1 MVIRRD
7 NLNVRK
13 SDYEIQKEESG
24 DYVSSQKTGA
34 PQTYIFVDKS
44 QNTTNYT
51 VNINV
56 TGEQVNNFDTK
67 SGPAMK
73 TYIFESEVSKKLLN
87 VLDEIEEVL
96 DDPLNFEQQLSK
108 FLCLLEELNER
119 RIEREV
125 YFSDLL
131 SMLHMGLV
139 NIECNEL
146 NKDSISTLKDA
157 VSTLVRK
164 ITEEN
169 LKELRSRLRNSGI
182 DFLKPFNSDVNM
194 KNILTEMYRDEIAT

>member
-1 MVIRRD
+1 MVIQRD
-7 NLNVRK
+7 NLNVGK
-13 SDYEIQKEESG
+13 SDYEIQKEEYG
-24 DYVSSQKTGA
+24 DYESSQNTGA
-34 PQTYIFVDKS
+34 PQTNIFIDKS
-44 QNTTNYT
+44 QKTTNYT
-51 VNINV
+51 VNISV
-56 TGEQVNNFDTK
+56 TGEQVEKLDTK
-67 SGPAMK
+67 LGPAMK

-131 SMLHMGLV
+131 SMLHMSLV
-139 NIECNEL
+139 NIECNDL

-164 ITEEN
+164 ITEEKV
-169 LKELRSRLRNSGI
+169 KELRNRLRNSGV
-182 DFLKPFNSDVNM
+182 DVLKPFNSDVNI

>member
-1 MVIRRD
+1 M
-7 NLNVRK
+7 K
-13 SDYEIQKEESG
+13 S
-24 DYVSSQKTGA
+24 
-34 PQTYIFVDKS
+34 
-44 QNTTNYT
+44 
-51 VNINV
+51 
-56 TGEQVNNFDTK
+56 
-67 SGPAMK
+67 
-73 TYIFESEVSKKLLN
+73 YIFESEVSKKLLN

-157 VSTLVRK
+157 VSSLVRK
-164 ITEEN
+164 ITEEKV
-169 LKELRSRLRNSGI
+169 KELRSRFRNSGI
-182 DFLKPFNSDVNM
+182 DVLKPFNSDVNI

>member
-1 MVIRRD
+1 MVIQRG

-13 SDYEIQKEESG
+13 SDYEIQKEEYG

-34 PQTYIFVDKS
+34 PQTNIFVDKS

-56 TGEQVNNFDTK
+56 TEEQVKKFDTK

-108 FLCLLEELNER
+108 FLCLLEEFNER

-139 NIECNEL
+139 NIECNLL

-164 ITEEN
+164 ITEEKV
-169 LKELRSRLRNSGI
+169 KELRSRLRNSGI
-182 DFLKPFNSDVNM
+182 DVLKPFNSDVNI

>member
-1 MVIRRD
+1 MVIHRD
-7 NLNVRK
+7 NLNARK
-13 SDYEIQKEESG
+13 GDYGIQEEEFG
-24 DYVSSQKTGA
+24 DYVSSQNTGA
-34 PQTYIFVDKS
+34 PQTYINIDKS
-44 QNTTNYT
+44 QNTTNYNF
-51 VNINV
+51 NINV
-56 TGEQVNNFDTK
+56 TGEQVEKLDTK
-67 SGPAMK
+67 SGSTMK

-146 NKDSISTLKDA
+146 NKDSISALKDSVRA
-157 VSTLVRK
+157 LVRK
-164 ITEEN
+164 ITEEK
-169 LKELRSRLRNSGI
+169 LKELRSCFRNNAI
-182 DFLKPFNSDVNM
+182 DVLKPFNSDINI
-194 KNILTEMYRDEIAT
+194 KNILTEMYGNEIAT

>member
-1 MVIRRD
+1 MVIQRG

-13 SDYEIQKEESG
+13 SDYEIQKEEYG

-34 PQTYIFVDKS
+34 PQTNIFVDKS

-56 TGEQVNNFDTK
+56 TEEQVKKFDTK
-67 SGPAMK
+67 SGPSMK

-131 SMLHMGLV
+131 SMLRMGLV
-139 NIECNEL
+139 NIECNDL
-146 NKDSISTLKDA
+146 NKESISILKDA
-157 VSTLVRK
+157 VRSLVRK
-164 ITEEN
+164 ITEEK
-169 LKELRSRLRNSGI
+169 LKELRGHLRNNGI
-182 DFLKPFNSDVNM
+182 DILKPFNSDIDI
-194 KNILTEMYRDEIAT
+194 KNILTEMFRDEITT

>member
-1 MVIRRD
+1 MVIQRD

-13 SDYEIQKEESG
+13 SDYEIQKEEYG
-24 DYVSSQKTGA
+24 DYVSIQKTGA
-34 PQTYIFVDKS
+34 PQTNIFVDKS

-56 TGEQVNNFDTK
+56 TGEQVKKFDTK

-108 FLCLLEELNER
+108 FLFLLEEFNER

-182 DFLKPFNSDVNM
+182 DFLKPFNSDVNI

>member
-1 MVIRRD
+1 MVIQRD
-7 NLNVRK
+7 NLNVIK
-13 SDYEIQKEESG
+13 SDYEIQKEEYG

-34 PQTYIFVDKS
+34 PQTNIFVDKS
-44 QNTTNYT
+44 QKTTNYT
-51 VNINV
+51 LNINV
-56 TGEQVNNFDTK
+56 TGEQANKFDTK
-67 SGPAMK
+67 SGSAMK

-119 RIEREV
+119 LIEREV

-146 NKDSISTLKDA
+146 NKVSISTLKDA

-164 ITEEN
+164 ITEEKV
-169 LKELRSRLRNSGI
+169 KELRSRLRNSGI
-182 DFLKPFNSDVNM
+182 DVLKPFNSDVNI